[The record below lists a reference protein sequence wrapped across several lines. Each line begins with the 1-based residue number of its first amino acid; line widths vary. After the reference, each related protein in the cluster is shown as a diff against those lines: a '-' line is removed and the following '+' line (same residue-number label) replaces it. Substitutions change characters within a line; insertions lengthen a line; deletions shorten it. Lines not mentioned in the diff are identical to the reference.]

1 MIRKKMLN
9 FHFLFITVL
18 VALAN
23 YTPVDYQNTC
33 MISKS
38 CRKNSCGITSRV
50 LSGIHVNKT
59 SARAKALI
67 SLSSLIYHLQLP
79 KLVSLDLFRRDL
91 FTGVKQKGK
100 RSPVPSY
107 IIQNRLMSENGDS
120 GSTNMSVTANQEKKR
135 PGTGDASEGNNQS
148 GISAAA
154 QDKRMK
160 GGDQSEE
167 VSNVSGSTNAAMT
180 NGASSTTEGGD
191 NNNNGS
197 GNDGKNEPKIHYRK
211 DYKPSGFVIDNVTL
225 NINIFDNETSVRS
238 TLDMKLSEHY
248 GGEDLIFDGVS
259 LEIKEISIDNNKLME
274 GEHYK
279 YDNEFL
285 TIYSKFIPKGKFT
298 FGSEV
303 IIHPETNYALT
314 GLYKSKN
321 IIVSQCEATGFRRI
335 TFFIDRPDMMAKYDV
350 TITADKEKYP
360 VLLSNGDKLNEFE
373 IPGGR
378 HGARF
383 NDPYLK
389 PCYLFAVVAGDLKH
403 LSDNYVT
410 KFSKK
415 NVELYVFSEE
425 KYVSKL
431 KWALEC
437 LKKAM
442 KFDEDYFGLEYDLS
456 RLNLVAVSDF
466 NVGAM
471 ENKGLNIFNAN
482 SLLASKKKS
491 IDFSFERILTVV
503 GHEYFHNYTGNR
515 VTLRDWFQLTLKEG
529 LTVHRENLFSEQTTK
544 TATFRL
550 DHVDILRSVQ
560 FLEDSSPLA
569 HPIRPESYVS
579 MENFYTTTV
588 YDKGSEVM
596 RMYQTILGD
605 EYYKKGMD
613 IYIKK
618 NDGGTATCEDFND
631 AMNEAY
637 KMKKG
642 DKTANLDQ
650 YLLWFSQSGT
660 PHVTAEYSYD
670 AGKKEFVIE
679 VTQVTNPD
687 PNQKEKKA
695 LFIPI
700 RVGFINPKNGQDVIP
715 EVTLE
720 FKKDKEKFIFNNV
733 NEKPIPSLFRGF
745 SAPVYIKDNLT
756 DSERILLLKYD
767 TDAFVRYNVCV
778 DLYMKQILKN
788 YQELL
793 QAKSENK
800 QESAEKPSL
809 TPVSED
815 FINAIKYL
823 MEDPH
828 ADAGF
833 KSYIITLP
841 RDRFI
846 LNYIKN
852 VDTDVLADT
861 KDFIYKQLGD
871 KLNDLYFQMFKSLQA
886 KADDMTHFEDES
898 YVDFEQL
905 NMRKLRNT
913 LLTLLSRAK
922 YPNMLDQIMEHSKSP
937 YPSNWLA
944 SLAVSAYYDKYFD
957 LYEKTYNQSKD
968 DELLLQEWLKTVS
981 RSDRKDIYDII
992 KKLETEVLK
1001 DSKNPNEI
1009 RAVYLP
1015 FTYNLR
1021 YFNDISGKGYK
1032 MMADIIMKVDKFN
1045 PMVATQLCDP
1055 FKLWN
1060 KLDQK
1065 RQDMMLNEMNRMLSM
1080 ENISNNLKEYLL
1092 RLTNKL

>member
-1 MIRKKMLN
+1 MLLRKTKPMSYKL
-9 FHFLFITVL
+9 LTI
-18 VALAN
+18 AN
-23 YTPVDYQNTC
+23 TTFCENKNTC
-33 MISKS
+33 MIKNTL
-38 CRKNSCGITSRV
+38 RTNSCGIISRL
-50 LSGIHVNKT
+50 LSVNSNK
-59 SARAKALI
+59 KK
-67 SLSSLIYHLQLP
+67 LSSPTNFTSLILNFELP
-79 KLVSLDLFRRDL
+79 QIVNFDLFKRNI
-91 FTGVKQKGK
+91 FTSIHQKNHK
-100 RSPVPSY
+100 PQFY
-107 IIQNRLMSENGDS
+107 IINKRLMSEKGENNS
-120 GSTNMSVTANQEKKR
+120 SANKSTNSDKKR
-135 PGTGDASEGNNQS
+135 PGSSSQNKEGINEKKHKSLSNN
-148 GISAAA
+148 
-154 QDKRMK
+154 DKTEEINKMENANIGENGN
-160 GGDQSEE
+160 GGDKG
-167 VSNVSGSTNAAMT
+167 SNGGLSGTN
-180 NGASSTTEGGD
+180 
-191 NNNNGS
+191 
-197 GNDGKNEPKIHYRK
+197 NEPKIHYRG
-211 DYKPSGFVIDNVTL
+211 DYKPSGFVINNVTL
-225 NINIFDNETSVRS
+225 NINIYDNETLVRS
-238 TLDMKLSEHY
+238 VLDMQLSDHY
-248 GGEDLIFDGVS
+248 SGEDLILDGVG
-259 LEIKEISIDNNKLME
+259 LKINEITIDNKKLVE
-274 GEHYK
+274 GENYT

-285 TIYSKFIPKGKFT
+285 TIYSKYVPKGSFI

-335 TFFIDRPDMMAKYDV
+335 TFFIDRPDIMAKYDV
-350 TITADKEKYP
+350 TLTADKAKYP
-360 VLLSNGDKLNEFE
+360 ILLSNGDKLNEFE

-383 NDPYLK
+383 NDPHLK

-410 KFSKK
+410 KFSKR

-491 IDFSFERILTVV
+491 VDFSFERILTVV

-550 DHVDILRSVQ
+550 DHVDLLRSVQ
-560 FLEDSSPLA
+560 FLEDSSPLS

-618 NDGGTATCEDFND
+618 NDGGTATCEDFNS

-637 KMKKG
+637 KLKKG
-642 DKTANLDQ
+642 NNAANLDQ

-670 AGKKEFVIE
+670 EKKKEFVIN
-679 VTQVTNPD
+679 VTQMTNPD
-687 PNQKEKKA
+687 DNQKEKKA

-700 RVGFINPKNGQDVIP
+700 RVGFINPKNGNELIP

-720 FKKDKEKFIFNNV
+720 FKKEKETFVFNNV
-733 NEKPIPSLFRGF
+733 QEKPIASLFRGF

-756 DSERILLLKYD
+756 DDERILLLKYD

-778 DLYMKQILKN
+778 DLYMKQIVKN
-788 YQELL
+788 YNELL
-793 QAKSENK
+793 EEKQKGENA
-800 QESAEKPSL
+800 QGNKPKL
-809 TPVSED
+809 TPVNAD
-815 FINAIKYL
+815 FISAMKYL
-823 MEDPH
+823 LEDPH

-846 LNYIKN
+846 INHIKN

-861 KDFIYKQLGD
+861 KDYIYKQIGD
-871 KLNDLYFQMFKSLQA
+871 KLNDLYFDIFKNIGSR
-886 KADDMTHFEDES
+886 ADDMTHFNDES
-898 YVDFEQL
+898 YVDFEQI

-913 LLTLLSRAK
+913 LLTLLSK
-922 YPNMLDQIMEHSKSP
+922 TNYPNMLDHIMEHAKSP

-944 SLAVSAYYDKYFD
+944 SFSVSAYYDKYFE
-957 LYEKTYNQSKD
+957 LYQKTYELSKD

-992 KKLETEVLK
+992 KKLEMEVLK

-1060 KLDQK
+1060 KLDAK
-1065 RQDMMLNEMNRMLSM
+1065 RQELMLGEMDRILSM
-1080 ENISNNLKEYLL
+1080 DNISTNLKDD
-1092 RLTNKL
+1092 RTSTCACAHRNADMWIRVKTWKKCGII